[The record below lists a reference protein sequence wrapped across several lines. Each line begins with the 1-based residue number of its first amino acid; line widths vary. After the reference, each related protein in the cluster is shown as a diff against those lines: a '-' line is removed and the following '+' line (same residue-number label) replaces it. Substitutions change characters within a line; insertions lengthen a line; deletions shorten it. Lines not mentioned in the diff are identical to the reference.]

1 MTIKGGQPPF
11 IIGGKNMNRNVV
23 IVSAARTPIGSFMG
37 SFSGLKAQT
46 LGATAI
52 KEAVKRSGIDSS
64 IIDEVIIGNIV
75 GTDPKGNPAREALL
89 EAELPISVPAFTVNK
104 NCASGLKSVS
114 LASSLIKSGDYDI
127 ILAGGMENMSRIPY
141 LLRNARQG
149 FRMGDQKIEDL
160 LTQLL
165 DGMGSTAER
174 LAEKYNISRAEQDQF
189 AYSSQQKARIA
200 QESGYFNDEIVPV
213 ELAGRKEINIIS
225 KDEGVKPDTTL
236 EGLSKLKPVF
246 KEGGTVTA
254 GNSSTIND
262 AGAALLLM
270 SENKAKELGL
280 KPLARVLGWASAG
293 CAPDIM
299 GIGPVPAT
307 QLLMKKTGMKLSD
320 FDLIELN
327 EAFAA
332 QSIAVIKELNLDI
345 DKVNVNGGA
354 ISLGHPTGATGAIL
368 TAKIIYAMKRRNAE
382 TGLITLCIGGGQGMS
397 LALENI

>member
-52 KEAVKRSGIDSS
+52 KEVVKRSGIDSS

-307 QLLMKKTGMKLSD
+307 QILMKKTGMKLSD

>member
-1 MTIKGGQPPF
+1 
-11 IIGGKNMNRNVV
+11 MNRNVV

-37 SFSGLKAQT
+37 SFSELKAQT
-46 LGATAI
+46 LGALTI
-52 KEAVKRSGIDSS
+52 TEAVKRAGIDSS
-64 IIDEVIIGNIV
+64 VIDEVIMGNIV
-75 GTDPKGNPAREALL
+75 GTDPKGNSAREALL
-89 EAELPISVPAFTVNK
+89 EAGLPITVPAFTVNK

-114 LASSLIKSGDYDI
+114 LASSLIKSGDYDV
-127 ILAGGMENMSRIPY
+127 ILAGGMEDMSRIPY
-141 LLRNARQG
+141 VLRNARRG
-149 FRMGDQKIEDL
+149 FRMGEQKAEDL

-165 DGMGSTAER
+165 EGMGLTAER
-174 LAEKYNISRAEQDQF
+174 LAEKYNISRTEQDQF
-189 AYSSQQKARIA
+189 AYKSQQKAKTA
-200 QESGYFNDEIVPV
+200 QERGDFDDEIVPV
-213 ELAGRKEINIIS
+213 EVANRKEISIIS
-225 KDEGVKPDTTL
+225 KDEGVKADTTL

-262 AGAALLLM
+262 AGASLMLM
-270 SENKAKELGL
+270 SENKARELGL
-280 KPLARVLGWASAG
+280 KPLAKVLGWASAG
-293 CAPDIM
+293 CEPDIM

-307 QLLMKKTGMKLSD
+307 QLLLKKTGMKLSD

-332 QSIAVIKELNLDI
+332 QSIAVIKELNLDM

-368 TAKIIYAMKRRNAE
+368 TAKIIYAMKRRNAG
-382 TGLITLCIGGGQGMS
+382 TGLVTLCIGGGQGMS

>member
-1 MTIKGGQPPF
+1 
-11 IIGGKNMNRNVV
+11 MNRNVV

-149 FRMGDQKIEDL
+149 FCMGDQKIEDL

>member
-1 MTIKGGQPPF
+1 
-11 IIGGKNMNRNVV
+11 MNRNVV

-46 LGATAI
+46 LGALTI
-52 KEAVKRSGIDSS
+52 KEAVKRAGIDSA
-64 IIDEVIIGNIV
+64 IIDEVIMGNIV
-75 GTDPKGNPAREALL
+75 GTDPKGNSAREALL
-89 EAELPISVPAFTVNK
+89 ESGLPITVPAFTVNK

-114 LASSLIKSGDYDI
+114 LASSLIKSGDYDV

-141 LLRNARQG
+141 VLRNARRG
-149 FRMGDQKIEDL
+149 FRMGEQKAEDL

-165 DGMGSTAER
+165 EGMGLTAER
-174 LAEKYNISRAEQDQF
+174 LAEKYNISRTEQDQF
-189 AYSSQQKARIA
+189 AYKSQQKAKTA
-200 QESGYFNDEIVPV
+200 QERGDFDDEIVPV
-213 ELAGRKEINIIS
+213 EVANRKEISIIS
-225 KDEGVKPDTTL
+225 KDEGVKADTTL

-262 AGAALLLM
+262 AGASLMLM
-270 SENKAKELGL
+270 SENKARELGL
-280 KPLARVLGWASAG
+280 KPLAKVLGWASAG
-293 CAPDIM
+293 CEPDIM

-307 QLLMKKTGMKLSD
+307 QLLLKKTGMKLSD

-332 QSIAVIKELNLDI
+332 QSIAVIKELNLDM

-368 TAKIIYAMKRRNAE
+368 TAKIIYAMKRRNAG
-382 TGLITLCIGGGQGMS
+382 TGLVTLCIGGGQGMS

>member
-1 MTIKGGQPPF
+1 
-11 IIGGKNMNRNVV
+11 MNRNVV

>member
-114 LASSLIKSGDYDI
+114 LASSLIKSGDYDV

>member
-1 MTIKGGQPPF
+1 
-11 IIGGKNMNRNVV
+11 MNRNVV

-52 KEAVKRSGIDSS
+52 KEVVKRSGIDSS

-307 QLLMKKTGMKLSD
+307 QILMKKTGMKLSD